1 MRLQLPAGRVQGLPR
16 VTAIAAGRGWG
27 AAVGADGSLRAWGS
41 GLGARPGDLGSLLPA
56 RVPGFGLGERWGPAV
71 HVAAGEH
78 SIAVVTAG
86 GQVRLAEAAQ
96 TQVLKAVPVG
106 KCWVA
111 AVRLA
116 AIPQAA

>member
-1 MRLQLPAGRVQGLPR
+1 M
-16 VTAIAAGRGWG
+16 
-27 AAVGADGSLRAWGS
+27 GADGSLRAWGS
-41 GLGARPGDLGSLLPA
+41 GLGAGSGDPGSLLPA
-56 RVPGFGLGERWGPAV
+56 RVPGFGLGERWGAAV
-71 HVAAGEH
+71 RVAAGEY

-86 GQVRLAEAAQ
+86 GQARLTEATQ
-96 TQVLKAVPVG
+96 THFPKAVPVG